1 MAKQAVIKGLTYRVA
16 ATSGCVAL
24 LVGARGARYH
34 AVRRDCGEY
43 VIVARLG
50 RGV

>member
-1 MAKQAVIKGLTYRVA
+1 MQTVIKGLAYQVV

-24 LVGARGARYH
+24 LVGARGAKYH
-34 AVRRDCGEY
+34 AVRRDGGEY

-50 RGV
+50 RGA